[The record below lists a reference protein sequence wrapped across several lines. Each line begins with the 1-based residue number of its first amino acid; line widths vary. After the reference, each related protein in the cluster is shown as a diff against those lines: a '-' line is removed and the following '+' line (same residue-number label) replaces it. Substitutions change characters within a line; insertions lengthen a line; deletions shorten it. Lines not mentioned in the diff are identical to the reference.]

1 MVLKLIIKR
10 NILFFFLLLSV
21 LVLPS
26 CQNDGSG
33 NTSQINRVSN
43 SDSVYIDHPIIKFD
57 TTACDFGKVY
67 EGEMV
72 GWYFKYKNIGNKNLV
87 LMNVT
92 AGCGCT
98 TPEYSSEPLA
108 PGAEGKIKV
117 VFDTKG
123 RGGYQ
128 YKTVSVESNG
138 EPGIIELVITAEV
151 IEKNKLN

>member
-1 MVLKLIIKR
+1 MYCIKIVER
-10 NILFFFLLLSV
+10 YSLFFLLLLSA
-21 LVLPS
+21 LVLPA
-26 CQNDGSG
+26 CQNDGSL
-33 NTSQINRVSN
+33 NTSQKNTVSN
-43 SDSVYIDHPIIKFD
+43 SDSTYIDHPIIKFD
-57 TTACDFGKVY
+57 TTAYDFGKVY

-72 GWYFKYKNIGNKNLV
+72 GWYFKYKNIGRKNLV
-87 LMNVT
+87 LINVT

-98 TPEYSSEPLA
+98 TPEYSAEPLA
-108 PGAEGKIKV
+108 PGAEAKIKV